1 MNSTEAMKA
10 KLGDSVTIR
19 ISNKEE
25 IKAKIVQ
32 INEEGDKRTIIFQ
45 LNKMT
50 EDLITHRK
58 IVIDVIWWN
67 KTGLKVPKQALINE
81 NGLYYVIKNKA
92 GVQNKVLVKVEYE
105 TDKFAIIS
113 TYSTKDLQEIGYD
126 QKEIKNYKKINN
138 YDEIILQRNNK

>member
-1 MNSTEAMKA
+1 M
-10 KLGDSVTIR
+10 
-19 ISNKEE
+19 
-25 IKAKIVQ
+25 Q

-113 TYSTKDLQEIGYD
+113 TNSTKDLQEIGYD

-138 YDEIILQRNNK
+138 YDEIILQRNSQ